1 MSEALLH
8 IRNLSVTYGG
18 VRVVR
23 AVADC
28 SLSVRRGEMLALVGE
43 SGSGKSTIARAVAGL
58 VRPAA
63 GTIHLDGHDLAK
75 AGGRK
80 GRGLRRRIQMIFQ
93 DPDAS
98 LNPWHSLDTAL
109 REPLIVSGL
118 SDRAAQTARI
128 AELADMVQLPQALLS
143 RRPRELSGGQKQRVA
158 IARALAMQPDLLIA
172 DEALSALDVSMQ
184 AAVGALLADL
194 KSRLGLAML
203 FISHDLGMVGHL
215 ADTVAVMR
223 RGHIVEAGPCH
234 DVLTGPAHP
243 YTRALIAATPDLAKG
258 GLDLDGPDDFDQFDD
273 FDPKGV
279 TP

>member
-1 MSEALLH
+1 MSEPLLRVEH
-8 IRNLSVTYGG
+8 LTVTYGG
-18 VRVVR
+18 ARIVR
-23 AVADC
+23 AVDDC

-43 SGSGKSTIARAVAGL
+43 SGSGKSTIARAIAGL
-58 VRPAA
+58 VHPNT
-63 GTIHLDGHDLAK
+63 GTIHLDGHDLANAK
-75 AGGRK
+75 GQQ

-109 REPLIVSGL
+109 REPLIVCGMK
-118 SDRAAQTARI
+118 DRSAQAARI
-128 AELADMVQLPQALLS
+128 AELADMVQLPSALLS

-184 AAVGALLADL
+184 AAVGSLLADL

-215 ADTVAVMR
+215 ADHVAVMR
-223 RGHIVEAGPCH
+223 RGRIVESGACH
-234 DVLTGPAHP
+234 DVLTAPAHP
-243 YTRALIAATPDLAKG
+243 YTSALIAATPDLAKG
-258 GLDLDGPDDFDQFDD
+258 GLDLDGPDDFDTE
-273 FDPKGV
+273 GA